1 MKSSNIDPR
10 SSDPSNPYT
19 TLLFAATGKGPTDKP
34 RQKSAVNCWSKTQT
48 EEINRIVRAAC
59 IAESVNRKNG
69 VAIWNRVA
77 RQQFNTLPPS
87 VQREWEQR
95 AKEEHRI
102 EVEKWNAS
110 RTAMVSTAP
119 EDRQR

>member
-1 MKSSNIDPR
+1 MKSHSLDPR

-19 TLLFAATGKGPTDKP
+19 ALLYAATGKGPIDKP
-34 RQKSAVNCWSKTQT
+34 RQKLAVNCWSKTET
-48 EEINRIVRAAC
+48 ELINALVRETC

-69 VAIWNRVA
+69 VTIWNWIA
-77 RQQFNTLPPS
+77 RQEFSKLPPR

-95 AKEEHRI
+95 AKEDHERD
-102 EVEKWNAS
+102 VEQWKAA
-110 RTAMVSTAP
+110 RDAAVSTAP